1 MDEKPNEERQQLM
14 TAYADLWAHYHA
26 LIRAIGASGF
36 INDGRL
42 AVDAQIVME
51 REGETLTEEG
61 RRRLKLLLDDKAA

>member
-1 MDEKPNEERQQLM
+1 MEQKLADERLQQLM

-26 LIRAIGASGF
+26 LIRAIGAAGL

-51 REGETLTEEG
+51 RDGETLVEEG
-61 RRRLKLLLDDKAA
+61 RQRLKLLLG